1 MVNRKQAEL
10 EFIYKTALNTDPDVI
25 ESLFLE
31 VIFPHGKKKTLVSV
45 ARTDHQVKTL
55 LCLLTNSTIFSH

>member
-31 VIFPHGKKKTLVSV
+31 VIFPHGKKKHWCRLHV
-45 ARTDHQVKTL
+45 Q
-55 LCLLTNSTIFSH
+55 TIKSKHCYVY